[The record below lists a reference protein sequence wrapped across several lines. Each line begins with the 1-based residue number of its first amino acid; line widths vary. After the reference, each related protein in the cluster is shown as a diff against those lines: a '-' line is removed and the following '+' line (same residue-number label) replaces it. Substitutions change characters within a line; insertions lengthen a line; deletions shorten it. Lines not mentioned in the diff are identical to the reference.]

1 MKKKII
7 ISVIV
12 VFVILAVA
20 IGVTLSQATKKVDKL
35 LLEEVCNVELSEI
48 KDGEY
53 LGSYDAGL
61 VKVEVEV
68 LIESDKI
75 KEVKLLKHT
84 NGKGDKGETV
94 IDNII
99 ENQSLQVDTIAGATI
114 SSKAIIKAVENA
126 LVK

>member
-20 IGVTLSQATKKVDKL
+20 IGITLSQATKKVDKL

>member
-7 ISVIV
+7 ISVLV
-12 VFVILAVA
+12 VFIILAVA
-20 IGVTLSQATKKVDKL
+20 IGITLSQATKKVDKL
-35 LLEEVCNVELSEI
+35 LLEEVCNVNLSEI

-68 LIESDKI
+68 LIESGKI
-75 KEVKLLKHT
+75 EEVKLLKHT
-84 NGKGDKGETV
+84 NGKGENGETV

>member
-7 ISVIV
+7 ISVLV
-12 VFVILAVA
+12 VIIILAVA

-35 LLEEVCNVELSEI
+35 LLEEVSNVNIGEI

-68 LIESDKI
+68 IIESDKI

-84 NGKGDKGETV
+84 NGKGENGETV

-114 SSKAIIKAVENA
+114 SSKA
-126 LVK
+126 